1 MKRVLIFLFMLT
13 IPMQLEAGTRINM
26 GEFKLTFFCPCEICS
41 EGFGHETSSGK
52 TARSEHTIAVDPG
65 VIDIGSKVL
74 INGIVY
80 TAEDTGGGVKGDH
93 IDIFVESHEET
104 LKRGVQYTNVWVVR
118 GKEYGE

>member
-1 MKRVLIFLFMLT
+1 MKRVLLFLAMLM

-52 TARSEHTIAVDPG
+52 TARSEHTIAVDPD

-74 INGIVY
+74 IDGIVY

-118 GKEYGE
+118 GEEYGE

>member
-1 MKRVLIFLFMLT
+1 MKRALIFLIMLL

-52 TARSEHTIAVDPG
+52 TARSDHTIAVDPA

-74 INGIVY
+74 IDGIVY

-118 GKEYGE
+118 GEEYGE

>member
-1 MKRVLIFLFMLT
+1 MKRVLLFLVMLM

-52 TARSEHTIAVDPG
+52 TARSEHTIAVDPE

-104 LKRGVQYTNVWVVR
+104 LKRGVQHTNVWVVR

>member
-1 MKRVLIFLFMLT
+1 MKRVLLFLVMLM

-52 TARSEHTIAVDPG
+52 TARSEHTIAVDPE

-118 GKEYGE
+118 GEEYGE

>member
-1 MKRVLIFLFMLT
+1 MKRLLILMIMLM
-13 IPMQLEAGTRINM
+13 IPMQVEAGTKINM
-26 GEFKLTFFCPCEICS
+26 GEFKLTFFCPCKICS
-41 EGFGHETSSGK
+41 DDYGNKTSSGK
-52 TARSEHTIAVDPG
+52 IARSEHTIAVDPE

-93 IDIFVESHEET
+93 IDIYVDSHEET
-104 LKRGVQYTNVWVVR
+104 LERGVQYTNVWVVR

>member
-1 MKRVLIFLFMLT
+1 MKRVLIFLIMLM

-52 TARSEHTIAVDPG
+52 TARSEHTIAVDPE

>member
-1 MKRVLIFLFMLT
+1 MKRVLLFLVMLM

-52 TARSEHTIAVDPG
+52 TARSEHTIAVDPE

-80 TAEDTGGGVKGDH
+80 TAEDTGGGVKGDISIYLWKAMKKH
-93 IDIFVESHEET
+93 
-104 LKRGVQYTNVWVVR
+104 
-118 GKEYGE
+118 

>member
-1 MKRVLIFLFMLT
+1 MKRVLLFLVMLM

-52 TARSEHTIAVDPG
+52 TARSEHTIAVDPA

-74 INGIVY
+74 IDGIVY

-118 GKEYGE
+118 GEEYGE

>member
-1 MKRVLIFLFMLT
+1 MKRVLLFLVMLM

-52 TARSEHTIAVDPG
+52 IARSEHRIAVDPA
-65 VIDIGSKVL
+65 VIDIGSRVL
-74 INGIVY
+74 IDGIIY
-80 TAEDTGGGVKGDH
+80 TAEDTGGGVNGDH

-104 LKRGVQYTNVWVVR
+104 LRRGVQYTNVWVVR
-118 GKEYGE
+118 GDEYGE

>member
-1 MKRVLIFLFMLT
+1 MKRVLLFLVMLM

-41 EGFGHETSSGK
+41 EDFGHETSSGK
-52 TARSEHTIAVDPG
+52 TARSEHTIAVDPA
-65 VIDIGSKVL
+65 VIDIGSKVQ

>member
-1 MKRVLIFLFMLT
+1 MKRVLLFLVMLM

-41 EGFGHETSSGK
+41 EGFGYETSSGK
-52 TARSEHTIAVDPG
+52 TARSEHTIAVDPE

>member
-1 MKRVLIFLFMLT
+1 MKRVLLFLVMMM

-118 GKEYGE
+118 GNEYGE